1 MLFARFFLIALSGNI
16 RNVVAAFPGAE
27 IFLDHRKR
35 VVVLH
40 IAHQNNGRVLRP
52 VVTTVELQAVI
63 VLIRHVL
70 DVFDKAHRGVR
81 IGVALIR
88 GRPQHFE
95 KLFFR
100 RGAVLV
106 ELAEH
111 RLGFCLVAVLWIFQM
126 LKPIGFQ
133 FQNLIEVVFGKDFVI
148 DGAIVAGVSVVV
160 RAGFLQNL
168 VALVRVVMF
177 AAAKHQMLEQVRV
190 TALALFRFVARA
202 GLHDDLQGHQVRII
216 RGHGDHPQTI
226 WQIVNR
232 VIVSESLARF
242 LPKRQQRQAEN

>member
-27 IFLDHRKR
+27 IFLDHPER

-40 IAHQNNGRVLRP
+40 IAHQNNRRVLRP
-52 VVTTVELQAVI
+52 VVTTIELQAVI

-100 RGAVLV
+100 RGAVFV
-106 ELAEH
+106 ELTED
-111 RLGFCLVAVLWIFQM
+111 RLGFCLVAVQWIFQM

-133 FQNLIEVVFGKDFVI
+133 FENLIEVVLGKHFVI
-148 DGAIVAGVSVVV
+148 DGAIVARVSVIV

-168 VALVRVVMF
+168 VALMRVVML

-190 TALALFRFVARA
+190 TALAFLRFVARA
-202 GLHDDLQGHQVRII
+202 GLHDDLQRYQIRII
-216 RGHGDHPQTI
+216 GRHRDQPQAI
-226 WQIVNR
+226 RQIVNR
-232 VIVSESLARF
+232 IIVSEGLARF
-242 LPKRQQRQAEN
+242 LPKRQQGQAEN